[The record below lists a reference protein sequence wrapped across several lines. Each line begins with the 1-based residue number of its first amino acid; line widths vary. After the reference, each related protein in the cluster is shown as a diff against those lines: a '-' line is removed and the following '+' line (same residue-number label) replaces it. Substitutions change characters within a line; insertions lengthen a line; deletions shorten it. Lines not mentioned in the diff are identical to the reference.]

1 MTQTVTAAQVKGAL
15 YKKGVTLKSWC
26 EQHDFKYRTAL
37 NAIERHAGGTARV
50 PWGPL
55 TRQILTAL
63 EEETGFKL
71 LPN

>member
-26 EQHDFKYRTAL
+26 EEHGFAYKTAH
-37 NAIERHAGGTARV
+37 NALTRHTAGDARV
-50 PWGPL
+50 PWGPI
-55 TRQILTAL
+55 TRQILTEL
-63 EEETGFKL
+63 EKDTGLVL